1 MNDLKPGPLVALGGA
16 VVLLISTFLPWL
28 DVFGFTENGLNSDF
42 FGLIGVL
49 VLIMAVVVGV
59 IAALQAFAPQVGL
72 PDRIVGY
79 TQTQLIMVLGTASFL
94 TTFGLQFRSS
104 TGIGILIAWIGAA
117 LIIVGAVLQMRE
129 GAASP
134 PPAAPPPPGGGGG
147 QPGTF

>member
-16 VVLLISTFLPWL
+16 VVMLISTFLPWI
-28 DVFGFTENGLNSDF
+28 DIFGFTENGLNSDF
-42 FGLIGVL
+42 FGLIGIIIL
-49 VLIMAVVVGV
+49 VIAVVVGAL
-59 IAALQAFAPQVGL
+59 AAILAFFPQVGL

-79 TQTQLIMVLGTASFL
+79 TQTQLMLVLGTASFL

-117 LIIVGAVLQMRE
+117 LIIVGAILAMRE
-129 GAASP
+129 GASAGP
-134 PPAAPPPPGGGGG
+134 PPAAPPPGGGG